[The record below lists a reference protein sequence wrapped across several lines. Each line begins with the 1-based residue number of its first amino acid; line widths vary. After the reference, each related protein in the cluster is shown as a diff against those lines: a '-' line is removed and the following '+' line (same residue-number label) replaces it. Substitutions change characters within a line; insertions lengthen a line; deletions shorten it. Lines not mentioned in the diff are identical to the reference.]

1 MVGQIPCRP
10 IHDGHV
16 RPDPGGAA
24 DGANAVGRLRRM
36 SLDEMISP
44 EPLQELDKLFART
57 DAVVAHA
64 MTR

>member
-1 MVGQIPCRP
+1 
-10 IHDGHV
+10 
-16 RPDPGGAA
+16 
-24 DGANAVGRLRRM
+24 M